1 MEKQQRTYITGVEEI
16 VAQDL
21 ILSEKSYFVSPLFE
35 TDQSQHPN
43 NCMCVGVSTDVFG
56 CLEFPIVQKAL

>member
-1 MEKQQRTYITGVEEI
+1 MTYRMRVEEI
-16 VAQDL
+16 VAQGL

-43 NCMCVGVSTDVFG
+43 N
-56 CLEFPIVQKAL
+56 